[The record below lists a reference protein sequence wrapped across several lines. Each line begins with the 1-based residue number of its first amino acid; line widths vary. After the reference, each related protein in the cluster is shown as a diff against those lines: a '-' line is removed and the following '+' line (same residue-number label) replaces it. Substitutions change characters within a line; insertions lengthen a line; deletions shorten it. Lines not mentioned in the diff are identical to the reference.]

1 MRRPDLLKP
10 GHRGMRW
17 GVVLGVLLGLL
28 VFAPARWLADGVNAA
43 SRGRVQLRDA
53 QGTVWRGHAQ
63 WVLTSGAGGQ
73 DALALPERVHW
84 QVFVKPNASLW
95 LQLQVA
101 GSTPEPIG
109 LAWTP
114 RWSGTTVR
122 LTSAHSVWPAQWLAG
137 LGAPWNTMGLT
148 GQMHLR
154 LHQLQWSWQGQQGV
168 LSGQAEL
175 ECQDMASALSTVQPL
190 GSYTLQW
197 QGGDKPTLQL
207 RTVQGKLRLQGT
219 GSWGP
224 QGFRFE
230 GLARS
235 ESENDSALRNLLG
248 VLGQRRGNTTVLRW
262 G

>member
-1 MRRPDLLKP
+1 MQRPDLLQP
-10 GHRGMRW
+10 GQRGMRW
-17 GVVLGVLLGLL
+17 GMVLGVLLGLL
-28 VFAPARWLADGVNAA
+28 LFAPARWLADAVDAV

-53 QGTVWRGHAQ
+53 QGTLWRGNAQ
-63 WVLTSGAGGQ
+63 WVLTSGAGGR
-73 DALALPERVHW
+73 DALALPQRLHW
-84 QVFVKPNASLW
+84 RLSPQWDASMV

-101 GSTPEPIG
+101 GSTPEPIS
-109 LAWTP
+109 LALAP
-114 RWSGTTVR
+114 SWSGFSLR
-122 LTSAHSVWPAQWLAG
+122 LTSAHSVWPSQWLAG
-137 LGAPWNTMGLT
+137 LGAPWNTMGLS

-175 ECQDMASALSTVQPL
+175 ECKDMASALSTVQPL
-190 GSYTLQW
+190 GSYTLQL
-197 QGGDKPTLQL
+197 QGGQAPMLQL
-207 RTVQGKLRLQGT
+207 RTAQGKLRLHGT